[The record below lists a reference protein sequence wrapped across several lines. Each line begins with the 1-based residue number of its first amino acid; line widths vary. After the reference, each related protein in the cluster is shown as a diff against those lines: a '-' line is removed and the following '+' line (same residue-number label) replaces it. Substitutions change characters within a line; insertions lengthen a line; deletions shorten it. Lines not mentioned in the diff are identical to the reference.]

1 MGIKHN
7 NNYGSFVSATVVPVF
22 GTVCVSEAVVS
33 SDSVSCKLDSVDTE
47 EEDSSVCF
55 GVSPVDGSVADGS
68 DTVLSVVSGWEVAVF
83 GVS

>member
-22 GTVCVSEAVVS
+22 GTVCVSETVVS
-33 SDSVSCKLDSVDTE
+33 SNSVSCELDSVDTA

-55 GVSPVDGSVADGS
+55 GVSVEDSS
-68 DTVLSVVSGWEVAVF
+68 DTVLSVVAG
-83 GVS
+83 